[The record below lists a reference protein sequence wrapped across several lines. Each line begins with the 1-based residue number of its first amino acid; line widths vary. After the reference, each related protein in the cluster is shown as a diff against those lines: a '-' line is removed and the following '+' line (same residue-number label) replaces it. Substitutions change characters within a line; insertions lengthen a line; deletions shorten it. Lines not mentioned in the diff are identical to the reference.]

1 MKHNFNTLLEELTKY
16 ILKQEQEALKKGE
29 KYNLFKVIHMTSNET
44 SVHSAFIADLLNPK
58 GLHGQGNLFL
68 DSFLSVIKNYN
79 YNFITDGCHVE
90 IEKYIG
96 DKSDSTGGRLD
107 IILTNRQG
115 QAIIIENKIYAEDQQ
130 AQMLRYY
137 NYAEKTHRNKYILLY
152 LSLDGLVHD
161 TEKTT
166 QNKICEGKHFYTIS
180 YKNEIIKW
188 LEDCVSKSNHIPIV
202 SYGITHY
209 LNLVK
214 KITNMDINDSHKT
227 ELCNVILSNT
237 DYVRNILNYE
247 SALKKAKDELYKK
260 FWQELLIAIE
270 ARNLGCPI
278 FLVSETKKEN
288 HIYGATK
295 DLMLKLS
302 RGYKNS
308 EDRKNRSYDYR
319 FGIAIPIASFE
330 GKELMLGF
338 IIDGTISYRIFVK
351 RGNNIINKNDKN
363 ICTRFTELSKNTELS
378 SNECGWVKSTTYY
391 LIARY
396 PFNDTHNF
404 NMGKPT
410 AQTLEKLASMK
421 DCVNDIVNEAL
432 EYRSLILSFIKEEP
446 TFDIDR

>member
-1 MKHNFNTLLEELTKY
+1 MKQDFKTLLEELTKC

-68 DSFLSVIKNYN
+68 DSFLSIMKDYD
-79 YNFITDGCHVE
+79 YDFITDGCRVE

-96 DKSDSTGGRLD
+96 EKTDTTGGRLD

-161 TEKTT
+161 TAKTT
-166 QNKICEGKHFYTIS
+166 QNEIYEGKHFYTIS
-180 YKNEIIKW
+180 YKNDIIKW
-188 LEDCVSKSNHIPIV
+188 LEDCVLKSAHIPIV
-202 SYGITHY
+202 SFGITHY

-227 ELCNVILSNT
+227 ELCDVILSNT

-260 FWQELLIAIE
+260 FWQELLIELE

-295 DLMLKLS
+295 ELMLKLS

-308 EDRKNRSYDYR
+308 EDRKSRSYDYR

-330 GKELMLGF
+330 DQELMLGF
-338 IIDGTISYRIFVK
+338 IIDGTISYRVFVK
-351 RGNNIINKNDKN
+351 CGNSIINKNDKN
-363 ICTRFTELSKNTELS
+363 ICTRFTELSQNTELS
-378 SNECGWVKSTTYY
+378 SPECDWVRNTTSY
-391 LIARY
+391 IMARY
-396 PFNDTHNF
+396 PFGGTYIF
-404 NMGKPT
+404 NMGRPT
-410 AQTLEKLASMK
+410 SQTLEKLASMK
-421 DCVNDIVNEAL
+421 NCVNDIVNEAL
-432 EYRSLILSFIKEEP
+432 EYRTHIQSFMEEEHAI
-446 TFDIDR
+446 DIGC